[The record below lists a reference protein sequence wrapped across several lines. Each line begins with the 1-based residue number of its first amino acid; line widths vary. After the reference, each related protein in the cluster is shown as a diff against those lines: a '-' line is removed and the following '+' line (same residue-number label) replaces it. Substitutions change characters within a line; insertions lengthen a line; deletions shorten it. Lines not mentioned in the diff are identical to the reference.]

1 MKWFKKLF
9 KTKKAKKNKKKAKPQ
24 KTPVIVYGPHS
35 SKGYRTK
42 EALQAAFID
51 EKKKAMAA
59 MAKNVVIAFLIVM
72 GYALFRII
80 REDSSN
86 LFKYQPFLLIRIA
99 FFCSF
104 AKYSGTFPEL
114 FFDNFYGRI

>member
-1 MKWFKKLF
+1 MLIAALPAVHG
-9 KTKKAKKNKKKAKPQ
+9 KADD
-24 KTPVIVYGPHS
+24 T
-35 SKGYRTK
+35 
-42 EALQAAFID
+42 
-51 EKKKAMAA
+51 AMAA